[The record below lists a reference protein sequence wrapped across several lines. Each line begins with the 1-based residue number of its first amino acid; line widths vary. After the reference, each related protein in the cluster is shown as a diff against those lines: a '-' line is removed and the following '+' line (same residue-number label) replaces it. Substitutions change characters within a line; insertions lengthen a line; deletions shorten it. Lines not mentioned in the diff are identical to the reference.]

1 MGENWGE
8 LSLQN
13 RIRMKPKQNQLE
25 VSFENENFALQE
37 VHERSHKQELAAPM
51 SYRSRNLKFPQIGRE
66 DGQGSIGN
74 QQNRKIGQKRN
85 VSFNNPITSLGTS
98 FASGSTRHSLSAI
111 KISAGASA
119 VTVLSD
125 LKQELEEER
134 DRLSSLL
141 GVQPNLR
148 APRIESIIA
157 NSHHKKIAR
166 SWLGTSEQRGLD
178 TWLNLLISS
187 MDRNIGNGTKTHDR
201 LHSSHVTSWQQ
212 THRNHNQRSSGDQM
226 KQLPALSTYI
236 SLR

>member
-13 RIRMKPKQNQLE
+13 RIRMKTKQNQLE
-25 VSFENENFALQE
+25 VSFENENFASQE
-37 VHERSHKQELAAPM
+37 VPERSHKQELAAPM
-51 SYRSRNLKFPQIGRE
+51 SYRSRNLKFPQIG
-66 DGQGSIGN
+66 
-74 QQNRKIGQKRN
+74 QNRKIGQKRN

-111 KISAGASA
+111 KISAGVSA

-157 NSHHKKIAR
+157 NSYHKKIAR

-187 MDRNIGNGTKTHDR
+187 MDRNIGNGMKMHDR
-201 LHSSHVTSWQQ
+201 LHSSHARNWQQ
-212 THRNHNQRSSGDQM
+212 THRNHNQRSSEDQM